1 MLDEANYKISFA
13 NEIFKD
19 IEINTLPK
27 FTQNKLLE
35 IKSFVE
41 KAEIATQ
48 TYKEATAFLPEVLGV
63 NERQRYLVLLQNES
77 EIRSTGGWLTS
88 YGIIGVEGG
97 QIRELFVDD
106 IYNADGTLRVQGKR
120 YSPPESMRNALDV
133 KDWLFSLVNWSPNLS
148 ETREASQ
155 QFVSALGKGNDI
167 DGIIT
172 VDIAFFQ
179 KLLDKWGGIEV
190 PGEDELITG
199 ENLYEKVFQM
209 HREFTPG
216 STQKTTFLANLA
228 NEIIKKLLS
237 MDIAQI
243 ADMSDIL
250 QSSLDEKH
258 LQIAFKNN
266 EAFNFFNNR
275 NWAGN
280 LDSKYND
287 APIVIDW
294 NWGGNKANQYLNKNL
309 ALSINI
315 KDEDT
320 IDLTYTTTVENTST
334 ENVYPQGDYI
344 NYQRV
349 YIPAEAQ
356 LLKISGIEDNKYTV
370 YRESG
375 YKVLGGW
382 FNVPSKEIKTLE
394 ISYRLERD
402 KIGMNFPLEKKEDT
416 IF

>member
-1 MLDEANYKISFA
+1 
-13 NEIFKD
+13 
-19 IEINTLPK
+19 
-27 FTQNKLLE
+27 
-35 IKSFVE
+35 
-41 KAEIATQ
+41 
-48 TYKEATAFLPEVLGV
+48 
-63 NERQRYLVLLQNES
+63 
-77 EIRSTGGWLTS
+77 
-88 YGIIGVEGG
+88 
-97 QIRELFVDD
+97 
-106 IYNADGTLRVQGKR
+106 
-120 YSPPESMRNALDV
+120 MRNALDV

-172 VDIAFFQ
+172 VDITFFQ

-309 ALSINI
+309 ALSVNI

-320 IDLTYTTTVENTST
+320 IDFTYTATVENTST

-344 NYQRV
+344 NY
-349 YIPAEAQ
+349 
-356 LLKISGIEDNKYTV
+356 K
-370 YRESG
+370 
-375 YKVLGGW
+375 
-382 FNVPSKEIKTLE
+382 
-394 ISYRLERD
+394 
-402 KIGMNFPLEKKEDT
+402 
-416 IF
+416 